1 MAEYKVRNCIDLGIN
16 AQKVIKRLLA
26 NQNLLK
32 LLYYTDKD
40 PLSQPDLTQ
49 EQIQNE
55 VFEKLVKIVP
65 RVGPKETAHSI
76 IALRI
81 ARGRTDM
88 QNSEFKHVTMSMEIF
103 VPLTQWIIKDT
114 NLRPF
119 AIMGEIQK
127 SLNGK
132 KIDGLGKM
140 SGGDFDL
147 DFLTEE
153 ISAYLMTFSVT
164 TYD

>member
-1 MAEYKVRNCIDLGIN
+1 MNKIRNCIDLGIN

-40 PLSQPDLTQ
+40 PLSQPDLTE
-49 EQIQNE
+49 EQIQKE
-55 VFEKLVKIVP
+55 VFEKLIKIVP
-65 RVGPKETAHSI
+65 RVGPKETAHSV

-88 QNSEFKHVTMSMEIF
+88 NNSEFKHVTMTMEVF

>member
-1 MAEYKVRNCIDLGIN
+1 MSVRNCADIGVN
-16 AQKVIKRLLA
+16 AQYIVKRLLA

-40 PLSQPDLTQ
+40 PLNHEDLTQ

-76 IALRI
+76 VAVRV
-81 ARGRTDM
+81 ARGQGLA
-88 QNSEFKHVTMSMEIF
+88 QNNEFRNVTIGVEIF
-103 VPLTQWIIKDT
+103 VPLTQWIIKDS

-132 KIDGLGKM
+132 KIEGLGKM
-140 SGGDFDL
+140 VGGDFTL
-147 DFLTEE
+147 NFLTEE
-153 ISAYLMTFSVT
+153 IGAYEQMFVITA
-164 TYD
+164 YD

>member
-1 MAEYKVRNCIDLGIN
+1 MSVRNCAELGVN
-16 AQKVIKRLLA
+16 LQYVVKRLFA

-40 PLSQPDLTQ
+40 PLANEDLTS
-49 EQIQNE
+49 EQIQDE
-55 VFEKLVKIVP
+55 VFEKLIKIVP
-65 RVGPKETAHSI
+65 RVGPHETAHSVV
-76 IALRI
+76 AVRV
-81 ARGRTDM
+81 ARG
-88 QNSEFKHVTMSMEIF
+88 QGLAANGEFRNVVIGIEIF

-119 AIMGEIQK
+119 AIMGEVQK

-132 KIDGLGKM
+132 KIEGLGKM
-140 SGGDFDL
+140 VGGDFVL
-147 DFLTEE
+147 NFLTEE
-153 ISAYLMTFSVT
+153 IGAYEQTFVIT

>member
-1 MAEYKVRNCIDLGIN
+1 MNKVRNCIDLGIN

-40 PLSQPDLTQ
+40 PLSQPDLTE

-88 QNSEFKHVTMSMEIF
+88 QNSEFKHVTMSIEIF

-119 AIMGEIQK
+119 AIMGEVQK
-127 SLNGK
+127 SLVGK

>member
-1 MAEYKVRNCIDLGIN
+1 MKVRNCADIGIN
-16 AQKVIKRLLA
+16 AQYIIKRLMA

-40 PLSQPDLTQ
+40 PLSHEDLTQ

-55 VFEKLVKIVP
+55 VFEKLIKIVP
-65 RVGPKETAHSI
+65 RVGPKETAHSV
-76 IALRI
+76 IAVRV
-81 ARGRTDM
+81 ARGQGLA
-88 QNSEFKHVTMSMEIF
+88 QNNEFKNVVIGIEVF
-103 VPLTQWIIKDT
+103 VPLTQWVIKDS

-132 KIDGLGKM
+132 KIEGLGKM
-140 SGGDFDL
+140 IGGDFAL
-147 DFLTEE
+147 NFLTEE
-153 ISAYLMTFSVT
+153 IGAYEQTFIIT
-164 TYD
+164 AYD

>member
-1 MAEYKVRNCIDLGIN
+1 MNKVRNCIDLGIN

-40 PLSQPDLTQ
+40 PLSQPDLTE
-49 EQIQNE
+49 EQIQKE
-55 VFEKLVKIVP
+55 VFEKLIKIVP

-88 QNSEFKHVTMSMEIF
+88 NNSEFKHVTMTMEVF

>member
-1 MAEYKVRNCIDLGIN
+1 MSVRNCAELGVN
-16 AQKVIKRLLA
+16 LQYVVKRLLA
-26 NQNLLK
+26 NQDFLK

-40 PLSQPDLTQ
+40 PLANEDLTN
-49 EQIQNE
+49 EQIQEE

-65 RVGPKETAHSI
+65 RVGPHETAHSVVAI
-76 IALRI
+76 RI
-81 ARGRTDM
+81 ARG
-88 QNSEFKHVTMSMEIF
+88 QGLAVNGEFRNVVISVEVF

-119 AIMGEIQK
+119 AIMGEVQK

-132 KIDGLGKM
+132 KIEGLGKM
-140 SGGDFDL
+140 VGGDFAL
-147 DFLTEE
+147 NFLTEE
-153 ISAYLMTFSVT
+153 IGAYEQTFVIT

>member
-1 MAEYKVRNCIDLGIN
+1 MNKVRNCIDLGIN

-40 PLSQPDLTQ
+40 PLSQPDLTE
-49 EQIQNE
+49 EQIQKE
-55 VFEKLVKIVP
+55 VFEKLIKIVP

-88 QNSEFKHVTMSMEIF
+88 NNSEFKHVTMTMEIF

>member
-1 MAEYKVRNCIDLGIN
+1 MSVRNCAELGVN
-16 AQKVIKRLLA
+16 LQYVVKRLFA

-40 PLSQPDLTQ
+40 PLANEDLTS
-49 EQIQNE
+49 EQIQDE
-55 VFEKLVKIVP
+55 VFEKLVKIIP
-65 RVGPKETAHSI
+65 RVGPHETAHSVL
-76 IALRI
+76 AVRV
-81 ARGRTDM
+81 ARG
-88 QNSEFKHVTMSMEIF
+88 QGLAANGEFRNIVISVEVF

-119 AIMGEIQK
+119 AIMGEVQK

-132 KIDGLGKM
+132 KIEGLGKM
-140 SGGDFDL
+140 VGGDFAL
-147 DFLTEE
+147 NFLTEE
-153 ISAYLMTFSVT
+153 IGAYEQTFVIT

>member
-1 MAEYKVRNCIDLGIN
+1 MSVRNCAELGVNLQYI
-16 AQKVIKRLLA
+16 VKRLFA
-26 NQNLLK
+26 NQDLLK

-40 PLSQPDLTQ
+40 PLSHEDLTQ

-55 VFEKLVKIVP
+55 VFGKLVKIVP

-76 IALRI
+76 VAIRI
-81 ARGRTDM
+81 ARG
-88 QNSEFKHVTMSMEIF
+88 QGLASNNEFRNVTIGVEVF

-119 AIMGEIQK
+119 AIMGEVQK

-132 KIDGLGKM
+132 KIEGLGKM
-140 SGGDFDL
+140 IGGDFAL
-147 DFLTEE
+147 NFLTEE
-153 ISAYLMTFSVT
+153 IGAYEQTFIITS
-164 TYD
+164 YD

>member
-1 MAEYKVRNCIDLGIN
+1 MSVRNCAELGVNLQYI
-16 AQKVIKRLLA
+16 VKRLFA
-26 NQNLLK
+26 NQDLLK

-40 PLSQPDLTQ
+40 PLSHEDLTQ

-55 VFEKLVKIVP
+55 VFDKLVKIVP

-76 IALRI
+76 IAIRI
-81 ARGRTDM
+81 ARG
-88 QNSEFKHVTMSMEIF
+88 QGLASNNEFRNVTIGVEVF

-119 AIMGEIQK
+119 AIMGEVQK

-132 KIDGLGKM
+132 KIEGLGKM
-140 SGGDFDL
+140 IGGDFAL
-147 DFLTEE
+147 NFLTEE
-153 ISAYLMTFSVT
+153 IGAYEQTFIITS
-164 TYD
+164 YD

>member
-1 MAEYKVRNCIDLGIN
+1 MGQVRNCADLGIN
-16 AQKVIKRLLA
+16 AQYIIKRLLA

-40 PLSQPDLTQ
+40 PLAHEDLTQ
-49 EQIQNE
+49 EQIQKE

-65 RVGPKETAHSI
+65 RIGPKETAHSMVV
-76 IALRI
+76 LRI
-81 ARGRTDM
+81 ARGRGLVT
-88 QNSEFKHVTMSMEIF
+88 NKEFKNIF
-103 VPLTQWIIKDT
+103 VNIEVFVPQTQWIIKDT

-119 AIMGEIQK
+119 AIMGEVQK
-127 SLNGK
+127 SLVGK

>member
-1 MAEYKVRNCIDLGIN
+1 MSVRNCAELGVNLQYI
-16 AQKVIKRLLA
+16 IKRLFA

-40 PLSQPDLTQ
+40 PLDNEDLTK
-49 EQIQNE
+49 EQIQDE
-55 VFEKLVKIVP
+55 VFEKLIKIVP
-65 RVGPKETAHSI
+65 RVGPHETANSVVTV
-76 IALRI
+76 RV
-81 ARGRTDM
+81 ARG
-88 QNSEFKHVTMSMEIF
+88 QGLASNGEFRNVVISVESF

-127 SLNGK
+127 SLEGK
-132 KIDGLGKM
+132 KIEGLGKM
-140 SGGDFDL
+140 VGGDFAL
-147 DFLTEE
+147 NFLTEE
-153 ISAYLMTFSVT
+153 ISAYEQTFVIT